1 MSFRNI
7 FLFFF
12 SLLSFFLFLIALF
25 EYEGNKLYYIIF
37 SLISYIYLVY
47 LTNKNSFFYENFIS
61 VFLFAGFWFNFTIKI
76 NFLDSLFPEGVGFFD
91 YEPSS
96 YDEVMIVCSISFIS
110 IIFSSF
116 IRRKIFTGFTNHLVK
131 PKFTFNPKS
140 FFTLF
145 ILFLIF
151 VILIS
156 YLNYN
161 FSIYQRSFTSKIEL
175 NFFITNFFKW
185 FFLIGCSTF
194 CAYFINLYINQTKK
208 LPKKIIIIH
217 IFIEFIINLSMLS
230 RGMVF
235 NSISIAWGIFKKTNF
250 KKHYI
255 FNSIYLILII
265 ALFILG
271 IKVVGDLRLKNKT
284 LQISANCLEIKKIDD
299 KRTMNSL
306 KIAKSSFNNS
316 DSPIQNKYV
325 RILLSRLI
333 GIEGVMAVQSLDN
346 KGYALILESL
356 KENPSL
362 EKGNSFFDSLK
373 KEQRCSDEFSKSIT
387 LPGIVAF
394 LYYSGSLVFVS
405 ISLIIINFFMCLI
418 EKIMRILLG
427 DQLLFISLVSQILAY
442 RMWHFGFAP
451 LNSIKLLTAIFIT
464 IFLVYLMNKI
474 FMKNIK

>member
-131 PKFTFNPKS
+131 PKFTFHPKS

-151 VILIS
+151 VVLIS
-156 YLNYN
+156 YLNYY

-235 NSISIAWGIFKKTNF
+235 NSVSIAWGIFKKTNF

-265 ALFILG
+265 SLFILG
-271 IKVVGDLRLKNKT
+271 IKVVGDLRLKNTT
-284 LQISANCLEIKKIDD
+284 LQISANCLEIKDD
-299 KRTMNSL
+299 NKPWK

-316 DSPIQNKYV
+316 DTPIQNKYV

-373 KEQRCSDEFSKSIT
+373 KEQRCNDEFSKSIT

-405 ISLIIINFFMCLI
+405 ISLIIMNLFMCLI

-451 LNSIKLLTAIFIT
+451 LNSIKLLIAIFIT

-474 FMKNIK
+474 FMKNIN

>member
-131 PKFTFNPKS
+131 PKFTFHPKS

-316 DSPIQNKYV
+316 DTPIQNKYV

-451 LNSIKLLTAIFIT
+451 LNSIKLLLAIFST
-464 IFLVYLMNKI
+464 IFLVYLINK
-474 FMKNIK
+474 FFKIKQ